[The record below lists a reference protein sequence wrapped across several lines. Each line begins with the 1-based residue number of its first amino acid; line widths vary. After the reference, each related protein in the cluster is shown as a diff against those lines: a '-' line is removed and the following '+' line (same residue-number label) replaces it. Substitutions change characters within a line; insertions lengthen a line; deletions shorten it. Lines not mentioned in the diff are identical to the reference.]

1 MTSLPDSALAR
12 PVFLVAVG
20 SAVGRRTVTNDE
32 LARTTKI
39 PAASILA
46 LTGVQR
52 RSYAPFEETEDLAFR
67 ATQHLFSRLSPDTG
81 SPGMLL
87 FATTTPSSHI
97 PATAMHLHRRLYPAG
112 GGPPA
117 LDIGGSCAAFMT
129 GLVAARS
136 LVGSG
141 AVDSLLLVNAEKKT
155 RHLCPVHAPE
165 TALLFGDGASAAWI
179 CARPPAGRTVLR
191 LTRLRIGADGSA
203 ADLVTYGFDPESGRK
218 ILHMEGGGLFRK
230 AVRTLS
236 REIGRLMEEEG
247 LSPEETGALVLHQAN
262 RRIVSGISERLGFP
276 REKVPLT
283 LCDHGNTSS
292 ASLGITL
299 GDFFGEEGRRLPRA
313 PLLLGAAGGGIT
325 WGVGRLDPVET

>member
-1 MTSLPDSALAR
+1 MTSPGDSSLPR
-12 PVFLVAVG
+12 PVYLVSVGAAVG
-20 SAVGRRTVTNDE
+20 GRSVTNEE
-32 LARTTKI
+32 LSQKTGI
-39 PAASILA
+39 PPSSIES
-46 LTGVQR
+46 LTGVRQ
-52 RSYAPFEETEDLAFR
+52 RSYAPFEGTEDLAYR
-67 ATQHLFSRLSPDTG
+67 ATQTLFARLPPGTG

-87 FATTTPSSHI
+87 FATTTPPSHV
-97 PATAMHLHRRLYPAG
+97 PATAMRLHRKLFPGG

-117 LDIGGSCAAFMT
+117 MDIGGSCAAFMT
-129 GLVAARS
+129 GLFTARH

-141 AVDSLLLVNAEKKT
+141 ACDSVLLVNAEKKT
-155 RHLCPVHAPE
+155 DHLCPAHAPE

-191 LTRLRIGADGSA
+191 LSRLSVGADGSA
-203 ADLVTYGFDPESGRK
+203 ADLVTYGFDPKSGRK
-218 ILHMEGGGLFRK
+218 ILRMDGGGLFRK

-236 REIGRLMEEEG
+236 REIGQLMKEEG
-247 LSPEETGALVLHQAN
+247 LSPGGTGALVLHQAN
-262 RRIVSGISERLGFP
+262 RRIVAGISARLGFP
-276 REKVPLT
+276 EEKVPLT

-299 GDFFGEEGRRLPRA
+299 GEFFDPKGPRLPRG